1 MGNRSIVGT
10 GCFLFVLAC
19 GAARANAVVINFDVD
34 ANGNPITAP
43 TGFLSQQP
51 LRNEYAS
58 LGVSFS
64 GPSSTD
70 GGAILEQGANFGVPA
85 RSFPNFLAFNRAA
98 TMANGGLARDPE
110 TLTFSGP
117 VGSVSIWASGGSSS
131 TAFRMEAFTS
141 GGIGV
146 GSSTVNSPSG
156 GYAQLIINNPTQPIG
171 RVTLTEVGGDDSFV
185 YDDLEF
191 AIIPEP
197 ASAGILLGASVLAL
211 RRRRR

>member
-1 MGNRSIVGT
+1 
-10 GCFLFVLAC
+10 
-19 GAARANAVVINFDVD
+19 
-34 ANGNPITAP
+34 
-43 TGFLSQQP
+43 
-51 LRNEYAS
+51 
-58 LGVSFS
+58 
-64 GPSSTD
+64 
-70 GGAILEQGANFGVPA
+70 
-85 RSFPNFLAFNRAA
+85 
-98 TMANGGLARDPE
+98 
-110 TLTFSGP
+110 
-117 VGSVSIWASGGSSS
+117 
-131 TAFRMEAFTS
+131 MEAFTS